1 MPYTTVSTAESGR
14 GPINKVNHD
23 SAKVS
28 EAYRGSFPTL
38 SSFASSRDLEATG
51 KAGLVSD
58 TSSMSRSGARPS
70 QQVSLLLLP
79 TRPRGWLL

>member
-1 MPYTTVSTAESGR
+1 MDAVYMAESGR
-14 GPINKVNHD
+14 GPINKVHHD
-23 SAKVS
+23 RAKVS
-28 EAYRGSFPTL
+28 EAYRGSFPTR